1 MGQGASAELSAFIRV
16 IRELPPFEEILSNP
30 DSVPAPTD
38 LSVRYAI
45 VAQLAAKVDQSTVNN
60 AVSWISGVDNELVA
74 VFFQLADAG
83 LKSSQAYIDYK
94 VANQHTAI

>member
-1 MGQGASAELSAFIRV
+1 MIRD
-16 IRELPPFEEILSNP
+16 LPSFEDILRDP
-30 DSVPAPTD
+30 KSVPAPDD
-38 LSVRYAI
+38 LSIRYAI
-45 VAQLAAKVDQSTVNN
+45 VAQLAAKVDHSTVNN

-94 VANQHTAI
+94 VANQSTAI